1 MKKVL
6 CSLALVAALCGVA
19 GAEDGDK
26 LLGSYL
32 RNFAISSLDTK
43 LQILQDAAA
52 SGYAGLGPLYTK
64 ALNFVLDNGSL
75 LESEDRMKRLASL
88 AIAQIKRTSYDR
100 DHDLLWQLFDLT
112 TEVQLRL
119 LVLDTLGAV
128 ASGDAQTLA
137 RMNAFLDGQNAV
149 LKTGKV
155 PDARLVTAA
164 VDALGTLGD
173 SSSFPILFSA
183 MTGGYSAEV
192 TSKAREAL
200 YRIRGDLKDNLIGI
214 MKTRPL
220 ADKRAA
226 LDLALGSTQ
235 LADPAKAA
243 IAEYALDVGLH
254 APARDALEKQVARE
268 IRYSAARLLSEK
280 AWSSASSLA
289 LEHFDLV
296 QSEYERG
303 LATKKQLTDAMDFLG
318 NMKSDEAAS
327 RLTLYLVLANSG
339 AEQGK
344 GFDEEIVLALLRNL
358 KKLGDSVAFDDLLYV
373 QYLGYSDVV
382 KRAARDAVEGLS
394 W

>member
-26 LLGSYL
+26 LLASYL

-43 LQILQDAAA
+43 IQILQDAAGG
-52 SGYAGLGPLYTK
+52 GYAGLGPLYTK
-64 ALNFVLDNGSL
+64 ALEFVLDNGSL
-75 LESEDRMKRLASL
+75 LESEERMKRLASL
-88 AIAQIKRTSYDR
+88 AIAQIKRTTYDR

-137 RMNAFLDGQNAV
+137 RMNAFLDGQNAL

-164 VDALGTLGD
+164 VDALGALGD
-173 SSSFPILFSA
+173 ASSFPILFSA
-183 MTGGYSAEV
+183 MTGGYSTEV

-200 YRIRGDLKDNLIGI
+200 YRIKGDLKDNLIGI

-226 LDLALGSTQ
+226 LELALGSVQ
-235 LADPAKAA
+235 LEDAAKAT

-254 APARDALEKQVARE
+254 APARDAMEKQVARE
-268 IRYSAARLLSEK
+268 IRYASARLLSEK
-280 AWSSASSLA
+280 GWSSASSLA

-318 NMKSDEAAS
+318 NMRSDEAAS
-327 RLTLYLVLANSG
+327 RLTLYLVLVNSG
-339 AEQGK
+339 TEQGK
-344 GFDEEIVLALLRNL
+344 GYDEETVLALLRNL
-358 KKLGDSVAFDDLLYV
+358 KKLGDSVAFDDLVYV

-382 KRAARDAVEGLS
+382 KKSAREAVEGLS